1 MDNVTITVNEVQRS
15 VLVSVREGP
24 LQIQELSDANISSP
38 ADGQALLYNATS
50 GKWENDTVSGSG
62 DMLASVYDPLINAN
76 TAKVT
81 DARYTFTQA
90 VPSASWSVTHGLD
103 KFPSVD
109 VVDTSGNVVEGDIQY
124 IDSNNVTIT
133 FSASFAGK
141 AYFN

>member
-1 MDNVTITVNEVQRS
+1 
-15 VLVSVREGP
+15 
-24 LQIQELSDANISSP
+24 
-38 ADGQALLYNATS
+38 
-50 GKWENDTVSGSG
+50 
-62 DMLASVYDPLINAN
+62 MLASVYDPLINAN

>member
-24 LQIQELSDANISSP
+24 QQIQELSDANISSP

>member
-24 LQIQELSDANISSP
+24 QQIQELTDANISSP